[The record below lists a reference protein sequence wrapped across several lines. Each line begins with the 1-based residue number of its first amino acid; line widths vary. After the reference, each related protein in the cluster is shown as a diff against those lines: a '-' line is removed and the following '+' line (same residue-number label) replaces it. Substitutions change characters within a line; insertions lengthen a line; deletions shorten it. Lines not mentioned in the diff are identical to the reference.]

1 MKQILIKFTA
11 LAAFFLASAG
21 MQPATAQ
28 QKGGVKTLSTKEF
41 NEKVYDINKETL
53 KYLGSKP
60 AIVDFYADWC
70 GPCQMISP
78 TLTAIAAEYAG
89 KIVVYKVDVDK
100 APEIAQAFGIR
111 SIPAV
116 LYIPMQGQPRMTL
129 GARDKAK
136 FIQEIKAYLLKQ

>member
-28 QKGGVKTLSTKEF
+28 PKGGVKTLTVKEF
-41 NEKVYDINKETL
+41 NTLVCNINADEF
-53 KYLGSKP
+53 KYLGNKP

-70 GPCQMISP
+70 GPCR
-78 TLTAIAAEYAG
+78 AIAPALESLAAEYAG
-89 KIVVYKVDVDK
+89 KIVIYKVNIDNC
-100 APEIAQAFGIR
+100 PELATAFGIR

-116 LYIPMQGQPRMTL
+116 MYVPMKGEPQMTL
-129 GARDKAK
+129 GSRDKAK
-136 FIQEIKAYLLKQ
+136 FVQEIKTYLLK